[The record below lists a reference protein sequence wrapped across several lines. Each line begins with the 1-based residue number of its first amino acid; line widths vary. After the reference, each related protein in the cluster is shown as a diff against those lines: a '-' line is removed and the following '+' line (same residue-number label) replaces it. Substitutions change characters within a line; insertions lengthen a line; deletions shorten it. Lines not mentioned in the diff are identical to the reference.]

1 MATQNKYTING
12 LIDTSKNVLQNL
24 NDLARSAGC
33 FITWDNTE
41 GKWSVIVNQVDTS
54 VKSFN
59 DSNILGSINING
71 TGIADMYNSVQIEF
85 PHKDLRDATD
95 YVVLDIA
102 SADRYEGELDNQF
115 QIALPTINDPIQA
128 QLIANQ
134 ELKQSRVDKIV
145 QFRSDFTANGLKAG
159 DLIDITA
166 SMYGY
171 TNKVFRIIQLEEE
184 DNDDG
189 SIIFSITALEY
200 DANVYSTTG
209 LTRETR
215 TVKNGIRAKITNEEI
230 AQMEDIDIGKQI
242 GRLLAANVANGIINS
257 LFSVDDL
264 TGAIINEG
272 KFADEDTQKLMES
285 AGKKPSLTHTTD
297 TTVCSGTET
306 NLNLAMPA
314 SCTSNCFFE
323 APAYDYDYEITGVTA
338 GEVSIA
344 LTGTVSTS
352 DGTGVITFTPN
363 VNTEKTL
370 TITVGDNTSNI
381 TVAPA
386 PDWTINA
393 TPTSTSITEGD
404 SVTVNLAITGIAN
417 GETIP
422 YTISGISG
430 SRLSTPASGNVTV
443 SGGSA
448 SLPISTTDDSSYT
461 GTQTMSVSF
470 SGPSADYCGTGGT
483 TSVDITVLDNDL
495 PTNTCL
501 YVQVPL
507 VWCGIYNGT
516 DDELSGVSVRKY
528 AYLPVAQAGE
538 STVSVP
544 TSLSVTKG
552 NPSTIAINST
562 TDVASS
568 ASLGGIPFNVLT
580 SFNTVAPLG
589 LITGT
594 ATTIYGYDSF

>member
-200 DANVYSTTG
+200 DADVYS
-209 LTRETR
+209 
-215 TVKNGIRAKITNEEI
+215 
-230 AQMEDIDIGKQI
+230 
-242 GRLLAANVANGIINS
+242 
-257 LFSVDDL
+257 
-264 TGAIINEG
+264 
-272 KFADEDTQKLMES
+272 
-285 AGKKPSLTHTTD
+285 
-297 TTVCSGTET
+297 
-306 NLNLAMPA
+306 
-314 SCTSNCFFE
+314 
-323 APAYDYDYEITGVTA
+323 
-338 GEVSIA
+338 
-344 LTGTVSTS
+344 
-352 DGTGVITFTPN
+352 
-363 VNTEKTL
+363 
-370 TITVGDNTSNI
+370 
-381 TVAPA
+381 
-386 PDWTINA
+386 
-393 TPTSTSITEGD
+393 
-404 SVTVNLAITGIAN
+404 
-417 GETIP
+417 
-422 YTISGISG
+422 
-430 SRLSTPASGNVTV
+430 
-443 SGGSA
+443 
-448 SLPISTTDDSSYT
+448 
-461 GTQTMSVSF
+461 
-470 SGPSADYCGTGGT
+470 
-483 TSVDITVLDNDL
+483 
-495 PTNTCL
+495 
-501 YVQVPL
+501 
-507 VWCGIYNGT
+507 
-516 DDELSGVSVRKY
+516 
-528 AYLPVAQAGE
+528 
-538 STVSVP
+538 
-544 TSLSVTKG
+544 
-552 NPSTIAINST
+552 
-562 TDVASS
+562 
-568 ASLGGIPFNVLT
+568 
-580 SFNTVAPLG
+580 
-589 LITGT
+589 
-594 ATTIYGYDSF
+594 